1 MRRVMRTIIVAAA
14 AVLLPA
20 AASGQ
25 SYRSTCADCHFA
37 RPEAP
42 AQDHLFNWEHSPH
55 GRNNV
60 GCEKCHGGNA
70 TTFEILL
77 AHRGLLPASSSKS
90 PINRRNL
97 PSTCGGCH
105 VGPFVAF
112 QESRHYQLLE
122 SGKEHGPTC
131 STCHETV
138 GGRLLS
144 PKALEARCA
153 SCHGVNEIAPR
164 AGRAQAARQAYDRL
178 AALRLD
184 LRAAQGSIKKIAD
197 PARRTTLLDAYGQAE
212 VPMIRAVNAGHRF
225 VYDDLLEYVAVA
237 QKRVDGLLLLI
248 DSEQAGR

>member
-1 MRRVMRTIIVAAA
+1 MRRLVIVAAA
-14 AVLLPA
+14 VVLLPA

-25 SYRSTCADCHFA
+25 LSKSTCADCHFA

-42 AQDHLFNWEHSPH
+42 AQDHLFNWDHSPH

-70 TTFEILL
+70 STFEQ
-77 AHRGLLPASSSKS
+77 LPAHAGILAAGHVKS
-90 PINRRNL
+90 PVNRRNL
-97 PSTCGGCH
+97 PATCGGCH

-112 QESRHYQLLE
+112 QDSRHYELLNT
-122 SGKEHGPTC
+122 GQPNGPTC

-138 GGRLLS
+138 SGRLLS

-153 SCHGVNEIAPR
+153 SCHGAAEIAPR
-164 AGRAQAARQAYDRL
+164 AGRPQMARQVYERL

-184 LRAAQGSIKKIAD
+184 FKAAQGSIKKVSD
-197 PARRTTLLDAYGQAE
+197 PTRRALLLDAYGQAE
-212 VPMIRAVNAGHRF
+212 VPLIRAVNAGHRF
-225 VYDDLLEYVAVA
+225 VYDDLMEYTAQA
-237 QKRVDGLLLLI
+237 QKRVDALLMMI